1 LPKGCSAVLDTQSW
15 TMPPVFQWLANA
27 GGVSDTEMYRTF
39 NCGVG
44 MALIVGASKAD
55 AAMQLLTERGLDCWL
70 LGEIRE
76 GNSKV
81 EFAS

>member
-1 LPKGCSAVLDTQSW
+1 
-15 TMPPVFQWLANA
+15 
-27 GGVSDTEMYRTF
+27 MYRTF

-44 MALIVGASKAD
+44 MTLIVGASKAD

-70 LGEIRE
+70 LGDIRE
-76 GNSKV
+76 GDSTV